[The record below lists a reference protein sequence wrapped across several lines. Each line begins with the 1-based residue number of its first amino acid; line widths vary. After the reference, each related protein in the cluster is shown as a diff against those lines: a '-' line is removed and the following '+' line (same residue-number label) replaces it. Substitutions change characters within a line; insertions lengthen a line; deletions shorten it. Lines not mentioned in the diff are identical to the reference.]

1 MPYQNTLPAAGT
13 LTTSLTPLFTNKAS
27 SSVEIRLIK
36 LTNNSCQDCK
46 VNVYLDS
53 QGVRTPLVPEQF
65 HLKASSMA
73 QDELVLQLRKDDA
86 IEGLCDAESSV
97 GYVIS

>member
-1 MPYQNTLPAAGT
+1 MPYQNTLPAAGI
-13 LTTSLTPLFTNKAS
+13 LTTSLTPLFTNKS
-27 SSVEIRLIK
+27 IGSVQVSLIK
-36 LTNNSCQDCK
+36 LTNNSCEDRK

-53 QGVRTPLVPEQF
+53 QGLRTPLVPEQF
-65 HLKASSMA
+65 HLKSNSMA